1 VNNALLH
8 GDSSNRNG
16 CTIVAHQTA
25 KQKAFGTR
33 QKNIG
38 AQHTLLLCA
47 DADF

>member
-1 VNNALLH
+1 MAIAAIEMAVSLQYLKP
-8 GDSSNRNG
+8 
-16 CTIVAHQTA
+16 QT
-25 KQKAFGTR
+25 KKAFATR